1 MESDANSSFS
11 LAQQQNALLSSL
23 AQVQR
28 EWKEERAK
36 LVEEHHQEVS
46 RISERLS
53 VVSSEKEVRRALLCP
68 A

>member
-1 MESDANSSFS
+1 MNSSFS
-11 LAQQQNALLSSL
+11 LAQQQNALLSNL

-36 LVEEHHQEVS
+36 LVAEHRQEVS
-46 RISERLS
+46 DLSKRLQA
-53 VVSSEKEVRRALLCP
+53 VSTEKEVRFTALRP